1 MMNGVGSPPMLVRRE
16 REHSQAAAQPV
27 VGALRRKK
35 SAMTAIVLDKKKPDQ
50 ESHRKRQQ
58 SAKQPNMAVHRGPVH
73 GVPDQCEWNDRDQ
86 QFGYAARQRG
96 RAVLHELQRQRCGSV
111 GHVRVNVGIQR
122 VAPVRALGNGIVWI
136 LQAFM

>member
-1 MMNGVGSPPMLVRRE
+1 MNGVGSPPMLVRRE

-35 SAMTAIVLDKKKPDQ
+35 SAMTAVVLDKKKPDQ

-58 SAKQPNMAVHRGPVH
+58 CAKQPNMAVHRRPVH
-73 GVPDQCEWNDRDQ
+73 GVPDQRERNDRDQ
-86 QFGYAARQRG
+86 QFEYAARQGG
-96 RAVLHELQRQRCGSV
+96 RAVLHELQRRRGSV